1 MTKLFR
7 NLGRKLGPKVRKAK
21 WIWQSMTGTEA
32 DAIKVE
38 NDVGRD
44 LACEI
49 RRQLKPDPDP
59 TVDKLL
65 KQIAPS
71 LSECVANRYRTFSF
85 ETVKGGEPNAFALP
99 GGFIFITRSLV
110 ELCGAEPDEVAFIL
124 AHEMAH
130 VIRGHAMNR
139 IISNTAISTAARVTP
154 VRGVLS
160 GWLQKV
166 GTQFLESA
174 YSQDLESEADN
185 LGLRLAAAAKYDPK
199 AATKLL
205 ARLAKLTADPQK
217 FYLGQYFSSHP
228 AYKTRIQNINALIP
242 KLNRP
247 TKAS

>member
-1 MTKLFR
+1 MSKLFR
-7 NLGRKLGPKVRKAK
+7 NLGRKIGPKVRKAK

-44 LACEI
+44 LAHEI
-49 RRQLKPDPDP
+49 RRQLKPDPEP
-59 TVDKLL
+59 GIEKLL
-65 KQIAPS
+65 SQIAPR

-110 ELCGAEPDEVAFIL
+110 ELCAGQPDEVAFIL

-160 GWLQKV
+160 GWLQRV

-185 LGLRLAAAAKYDPK
+185 LGLRLAAAARYDPQ
-199 AATKLL
+199 AATRLL
-205 ARLAKLTADPQK
+205 ARLANLTAAPQK
-217 FYLGQYFSSHP
+217 FYLGQYLASHP
-228 AYKTRIQNINALIP
+228 PYKTRIQTINRLLH
-242 KLNRP
+242 KLK
-247 TKAS
+247 T

>member
-1 MTKLFR
+1 VSKLFY
-7 NLGRKLGPKVRKAK
+7 NLGRKLGPKARKVK

-44 LACEI
+44 LAHEI
-49 RRQLKPDPDP
+49 RLQLKPDPEPNIDQ
-59 TVDKLL
+59 LL
-65 KQIAPS
+65 KEIAPR

-110 ELCGAEPDEVAFIL
+110 ELCGGEPDEVAFIL

-160 GWLQKV
+160 GWLRKV
-166 GTQFLESA
+166 GVQFLESA

-185 LGLRLAAAAKYDPK
+185 LGVRLAATAKYDPQ
-199 AATKLL
+199 AATRLL
-205 ARLAKLTADPQK
+205 ARLAKLAHAPQK
-217 FYLGQYFSSHP
+217 FYLGNYFSSHP
-228 AYKTRIQNINALIP
+228 PYKTRIQNINRLLRNL
-242 KLNRP
+242 K
-247 TKAS
+247 T